1 MSANVSPSTSERGAV
16 LFSILIPVY
25 NEQAY
30 LARVVERVLAAP
42 LPEGVDRELILV
54 DDCSTDR
61 TPQAI
66 ASLVAR
72 YPDKIRAFRQTKNQG
87 KGAAIRRAIQET
99 RGDYAIIQD
108 ADLEYNPNEYSLV
121 LAPLLDGR
129 ADVVYGSRFATR
141 ETRKIVN
148 YHHKLGNLFL
158 THLSNWTTGL
168 DLTDMETC
176 YKAFRVDALKSI
188 PLRSNRFGIEPEITA
203 KIAKRGWTVYEVPI
217 SYNGRRYSEGK
228 KIGWKDG
235 VSAIRTIVKYW
246 LVDDC
251 FYDSDPENGAA
262 QSFERSRLLTQ
273 ATVAKSVPFLGLK
286 TLEIGAGQ
294 GEASRYLP
302 QKERLTLADADV
314 KNVKFLRAGYDGNAV
329 VDVARLNFDAL
340 SNGTAPLLD
349 FSDFTQSPESAPVPQ
364 SSPTAES
371 DALVA
376 FNAKS
381 DALVAFNAEYDALV
395 AFNRVDA
402 LCFEDAKA
410 FGRLRS
416 LLKPNGRVVFTL
428 PACGSE
434 SYSEREIKR
443 RLADAGFRAEKIER
457 FDALATLLR
466 GRDEKT
472 PSRRKLKIYDSLFRW
487 TRWLDNFLPGA
498 RYLIVASPVGKLELA
513 KR

>member
-1 MSANVSPSTSERGAV
+1 MSVNVSPSTSAERGSV

-61 TPQAI
+61 TPEVI

-72 YPDKIRAFRQTKNQG
+72 YPDKIRAFRQPKNQG
-87 KGAAIRRAIQET
+87 KGAAIRRAIQEIT
-99 RGDYAIIQD
+99 GDYAIIQD

-158 THLSNWTTGL
+158 TRLSNWTTGL

-176 YKAFRVDALKSI
+176 YKAFRADALKSI

-251 FYDSDPENGAA
+251 FYDGDSDGGGA
-262 QSFERSRLLTQ
+262 QTFERSRLSTK
-273 ATVAKSVPFLGLK
+273 ATVAKSAPFLGLR

-302 QKERLTLADADV
+302 QKERLTLADADA

-329 VDVARLNFDAL
+329 VDVARLNLDAI
-340 SNGTAPLLD
+340 SDKTVPLLD
-349 FSDFTQSPESAPVPQ
+349 FSDSAQSTESAPTAQP
-364 SSPTAES
+364 SPNVES
-371 DALVA
+371 DALVPC
-376 FNAKS
+376 
-381 DALVAFNAEYDALV
+381 NAEYDAIV

-402 LCFEDAKA
+402 FCFDDAQA

-416 LLKPNGRVVFTL
+416 LLKSNGRVVFTL

-443 RLADAGFRAEKIER
+443 RLADAGFRAESLER
-457 FDALATLLR
+457 FDALAALLGKR
-466 GRDEKT
+466 NGKA
-472 PSRRKLKIYDSLFRW
+472 PSREALKIYDWLFRW
-487 TRWLDNFLPGA
+487 SRWLDKFLPGA
-498 RYLIVASPVGKLELA
+498 RFFVVATPDSSNA
-513 KR
+513 K

>member
-1 MSANVSPSTSERGAV
+1 MNANVSPSTSAERGSV

-42 LPEGVDRELILV
+42 LPDGVERELILV

-61 TPQAI
+61 TPEVI
-66 ASLVAR
+66 ASIVAR
-72 YPDKIRAFRQTKNQG
+72 YPDKIRAFRQPKNQG

-99 RGDYAIIQD
+99 KGDYAIIQD

-176 YKAFRVDALKSI
+176 YKAFRVDVLKSI
-188 PLRSNRFGIEPEITA
+188 PLRSNRFGIEPEVTA
-203 KIAKRGWTVYEVPI
+203 KIAKRGCSVYEVPI

-251 FYDSDPENGAA
+251 FYDGDPDGGAA
-262 QSFERSRLLTQ
+262 QTFERSRLLTQ

-302 QKERLTLADADV
+302 QKERLTLADPDA

-329 VDVARLNFDAL
+329 VDVARLNLDAP
-340 SNGTAPLLD
+340 SVASLLD
-349 FSDFTQSPESAPVPQ
+349 FAESAESPENAPSPQ
-364 SSPTAES
+364 S
-371 DALVA
+371 
-376 FNAKS
+376 
-381 DALVAFNAEYDALV
+381 AEYDAIV

-402 LCFEDAKA
+402 LCFDDAQT

-416 LLKPNGRVVFTL
+416 LLKSNGRVVFTL

-443 RLADAGFRAEKIER
+443 SLADAGFRAEKIER
-457 FDALATLLR
+457 FDALSGLL
-466 GRDEKT
+466 GKRDGQA
-472 PSRRKLKIYDSLFRW
+472 PSRGKIKMYDAIFRW
-487 TRWLDNFLPGA
+487 TRWLDKFLPGA
-498 RYLIVASPVGKLELA
+498 RYLVVATPVAQLDLA

>member
-1 MSANVSPSTSERGAV
+1 MNANVSPSTSAERGSV

-42 LPEGVDRELILV
+42 LPDGVERELILV

-61 TPQAI
+61 TPEVI
-66 ASLVAR
+66 ASIVAR
-72 YPDKIRAFRQTKNQG
+72 YPDKIRAFRQPKNQG

-99 RGDYAIIQD
+99 KGDYAIIQD

-176 YKAFRVDALKSI
+176 YKAFRVDVLKSI
-188 PLRSNRFGIEPEITA
+188 PLRSNRFGIEPEVTA
-203 KIAKRGWTVYEVPI
+203 KIAKRGCSVYEVPI

-251 FYDSDPENGAA
+251 FYDGDPDGGAA
-262 QSFERSRLLTQ
+262 QTFERSRLLTQ

-302 QKERLTLADADV
+302 QKERLTLADPDA

-329 VDVARLNFDAL
+329 VDVARLNLDAP
-340 SNGTAPLLD
+340 SVASLLD
-349 FSDFTQSPESAPVPQ
+349 FAESAESPDNAQFSQ
-364 SSPTAES
+364 S
-371 DALVA
+371 
-376 FNAKS
+376 
-381 DALVAFNAEYDALV
+381 AEYDAIV

-402 LCFEDAKA
+402 LCFDDAQT

-416 LLKPNGRVVFTL
+416 LLKSNGRVVFTL

-443 RLADAGFRAEKIER
+443 SLADAGFRAEKIER
-457 FDALATLLR
+457 FDALSGLL
-466 GRDEKT
+466 GKRDGQA
-472 PSRRKLKIYDSLFRW
+472 PSRGKIKIYDAIFRW
-487 TRWLDNFLPGA
+487 TRWLDKFLPGA
-498 RYLIVASPVGKLELA
+498 RYLVVATPVAQLDLA

>member
-1 MSANVSPSTSERGAV
+1 MNANVSPSTSAERGSV

-42 LPEGVDRELILV
+42 LPDGVERELILV

-61 TPQAI
+61 TPEVI
-66 ASLVAR
+66 ASIVAR
-72 YPDKIRAFRQTKNQG
+72 YPDKIRAFRQPKNQG

-99 RGDYAIIQD
+99 KGDYAIIQD

-176 YKAFRVDALKSI
+176 YKAFRADVLKSI
-188 PLRSNRFGIEPEITA
+188 PLRSNRFGIEPEVTA

-251 FYDSDPENGAA
+251 FYDGDPDGGAA
-262 QSFERSRLLTQ
+262 QTFERSRLLTQ

-302 QKERLTLADADV
+302 QKERLTLADPDA

-329 VDVARLNFDAL
+329 VDVARLNLDAP
-340 SNGTAPLLD
+340 SVASLLD
-349 FSDFTQSPESAPVPQ
+349 FAESAESPENAQSPQ
-364 SSPTAES
+364 S
-371 DALVA
+371 
-376 FNAKS
+376 
-381 DALVAFNAEYDALV
+381 AEYDAIV

-402 LCFEDAKA
+402 LCFDDAQT

-416 LLKPNGRVVFTL
+416 LLKSNGRVVFTL

-443 RLADAGFRAEKIER
+443 SLADAGFRAEKIER
-457 FDALATLLR
+457 FDALSGLL
-466 GRDEKT
+466 GKRDGQA
-472 PSRRKLKIYDSLFRW
+472 PSRGKIKIYDAIFRW
-487 TRWLDNFLPGA
+487 TRWLDKFLPGA
-498 RYLIVASPVGKLELA
+498 RYLVVATPVAQLDLA